1 MTIRDYVK
9 KNFENCSKED
19 ISSSIN
25 TSLKSKEEETL
36 PGLGVLFELLWQN
49 SSEKSKEEMVNVIAA
64 NI

>member
-49 SSEKSKEEMVNVIAA
+49 SSEKSKEEMINVIAA